1 MSDEDDDHDDKPLDA
16 SDKRLSE
23 AKDQG
28 NVPFAREA
36 PIVAMLLA
44 LTVGLGTVFMPM
56 TLHLAEDLTLILG
69 KAGEINLLNAN
80 EALQLAGHLA
90 FDVGAAVG
98 PFLIFFI
105 IAGVL
110 ASVLQN
116 PPKLLASRIAPKA
129 SHISPIAGFKR
140 IFGPLGLVEFVKA
153 IGKVGLIGAV
163 ITMVLYASRHQV
175 ASMLLFNP
183 AGGAMVVHEIVFL
196 VVKTVLAAAACL
208 LAIDFLW
215 TRYQWSSKL
224 KMTHQDM
231 KDEMKESD
239 GDPHLKA
246 KRLAKQ
252 RQAMTRMMADVPNA
266 TMVITNPTHYAV
278 ALKYSADGA
287 GVPQVVAKGTDELA
301 KRIRALAV
309 ENKVPTIED
318 VPLAR
323 ALHKSVEVGQFIP
336 REFFQA
342 IAEIV
347 HIIASRKDGFSHI
360 QHRRNSKL

>member
-1 MSDEDDDHDDKPLDA
+1 MSDEEDDHDDKPLDA
-16 SDKRLSE
+16 SDKRLGD
-23 AKDQG
+23 AKEQG

-44 LTVGLGTVFMPM
+44 LTLGLGTVFMPM
-56 TLHLAEDLTLILG
+56 TLHLAEDLTLVLG
-69 KAGEINLLNAN
+69 KVGEINALNAN
-80 EALQLAGHLA
+80 EVLELAGHLA
-90 FDVGAAVG
+90 FDVGAAIG
-98 PFLIFFI
+98 PFLIFFM

-110 ASVLQN
+110 ASVSQN
-116 PPKLLASRIAPKA
+116 PPKLLTSRIAPKA
-129 SHISPIAGFKR
+129 SHISPMAGFKR
-140 IFGPLGLVEFVKA
+140 IFGPLGLVEFLKA
-153 IGKVGLIGAV
+153 IGKVGLIGVV
-163 ITMVLYASRHQV
+163 IATVLYASRHEV
-175 ASMLLFNP
+175 AGMLLFNP
-183 AGGAMVVHEIVFL
+183 AGSALAVYDIVFL

-208 LAIDFLW
+208 LAADFLW
-215 TRYQWSSKL
+215 TRHQWASKL

-239 GDPHLKA
+239 GDPHMKA

-252 RQAMTRMMADVPNA
+252 RQAMTRMMADVPSA

-301 KRIRALAV
+301 KRIRALA
-309 ENKVPTIED
+309 EEHRVPTVED

-347 HIIASRKDGFSHI
+347 HIIANRKDGFSHI
-360 QHRRNSKL
+360 QYRRNSKL